1 MRDSREAAQSAPL
14 SLLVPGRVAPGGAR
28 CRPAGAAVVGFAYRL
43 PSETA
48 PAAARS
54 TTRLEFAGTR
64 NAASYGQARDGAP
77 ANSRLKQSR
86 ESDGTHGSIRS
97 TALRSRSHAAA
108 PGAASEAPPLY
119 AGRHRAPPGATLGA
133 TLALAVHHRAA
144 AAKPRAGGP
153 PSRIRAW
160 RLRGPGRRTSVATR
174 GRAATVSSHAYPSDS
189 RDLFESGV
197 CTCAARPSQRPQRPR
212 ARANSRRVVERG
224 PPARSSQVCPSARQ
238 RAQGRHASAMEARP
252 HAAWQPARRQKRR
265 SGAVA
270 PLLQSL
276 GFPPARE

>member
-28 CRPAGAAVVGFAYRL
+28 CRPAGAAVVGCAYRL

-48 PAAARS
+48 PGAARS

-64 NAASYGQARDGAP
+64 NAASHGQSWGGAP
-77 ANSRLKQSR
+77 ANPRLKQVSR
-86 ESDGTHGSIRS
+86 VRDETHGSIRS
-97 TALRSRSHAAA
+97 TALRFRSHAAA

-119 AGRHRAPPGATLGA
+119 AGRHRAPPGATWTQRQNGQGA
-133 TLALAVHHRAA
+133 MRHRPA

-174 GRAATVSSHAYPSDS
+174 GSAATVSSHAYPSDS

-197 CTCAARPSQRPQRPR
+197 CACAARPTHWAQRPG
-212 ARANSRRVVERG
+212 ARAN
-224 PPARSSQVCPSARQ
+224 
-238 RAQGRHASAMEARP
+238 
-252 HAAWQPARRQKRR
+252 
-265 SGAVA
+265 
-270 PLLQSL
+270 
-276 GFPPARE
+276 